1 MLVTNEPEFDEYCKD
16 TYVIDDDAGISEVAN
31 EGYFSEDDLPVDE
44 MDEVPD
50 EWFHSHLMDDTATV
64 SSTFTP
70 TSKNIVNEP
79 EENEEMIDEVHQ
91 DFVVE
96 EGVGQE
102 IIDEVDHDFVVAKA
116 LSSTQGFQRSIYRI
130 IRYSFT

>member
-1 MLVTNEPEFDEYCKD
+1 MLVTSDPEFETYCKENYILED
-16 TYVIDDDAGISEVAN
+16 GINEVTEDDDA
-31 EGYFSEDDLPVDE
+31 GYFSEDDLPVDE

-79 EENEEMIDEVHQ
+79 EENEEIIDEVHQ

-96 EGVGQE
+96 EGVGEE
-102 IIDEVDHDFVVAKA
+102 IIDEVDHDFVLEEDVV
-116 LSSTQGFQRSIYRI
+116 QEI
-130 IRYSFT
+130 IDEVDHNFVD